1 MNRTIRSCALRS
13 VTILGYVRAAIVY
26 SPLAFEEAENKLYSN
41 SHHPLNNAEK
51 ICILLC
57 RTKATNFANGRSI
70 DCANVDRVAFV
81 ATNGDEFA
89 ILITQENIN
98 VFTTRAGCVV
108 EDGIAWLGCIATIGW
123 VPATSRAIVRFE
135 AAHARDAPATI
146 VWVDK
151 WHTRLLVH
159 PADEIR
165 TPILSLALA
174 VECTRLWSVKLL
186 VSNRDDLR
194 SDGRQLLRIYCWEL
208 LFLPKLLER
217 IGLHTAWY
225 KKQSTIYNSTAQ
237 YNRKHNPE
245 RKQSKALPGE
255 RCGLME

>member
-51 ICILLC
+51 IRILLR

-70 DCANVDRVAFV
+70 DRANVDCVAFV
-81 ATNGDEFA
+81 AANGGELT
-89 ILITQENIN
+89 ILVTQEDIN
-98 VFTTRAGCVV
+98 VLTTRAGCVV
-108 EDGIAWLGCIATIGW
+108 EDGIAWLGCIAAIGW

-146 VWVDK
+146 VWVDE

-159 PADEIR
+159 PTNEVC
-165 TPILSLALA
+165 TPILAFALA
-174 VECTRLWSVKLL
+174 IEYTRLRSVKLL
-186 VSNRDDLR
+186 VSSRDDLR
-194 SDGRQLLRIYCWEL
+194 SDGR
-208 LFLPKLLER
+208 
-217 IGLHTAWY
+217 
-225 KKQSTIYNSTAQ
+225 
-237 YNRKHNPE
+237 
-245 RKQSKALPGE
+245 
-255 RCGLME
+255 